1 MMLKWKYLCKNVI
14 AFFLICLNFYQNSP
28 HFLPNGTKIWFNYD
42 NSLKVHE
49 ILLATCWIQINI
61 HQRHNS
67 YGMEIH
73 RFREEMSNSIN
84 LTGILNPQNHLYNY
98 FCWRMSICLGE
109 EAEAARRTI
118 TRVGFEANAC
128 SLWGQRDRHFGEKLC
143 GSSYVLPLSVN
154 KPSLCIFWQT
164 KQHAIIYG
172 LKSRSIG

>member
-1 MMLKWKYLCKNVI
+1 MKYFWPLAGSKSIFTRHNI
-14 AFFLICLNFYQNSP
+14 Y
-28 HFLPNGTKIWFNYD
+28 G
-42 NSLKVHE
+42 NSLLWRNVK
-49 ILLATCWIQINI
+49 LDK
-61 HQRHNS
+61 
-67 YGMEIH
+67 
-73 RFREEMSNSIN
+73 
-84 LTGILNPQNHLYNY
+84 LNWDPQSTESLVQL

-109 EAEAARRTI
+109 DAEAARRTI

-128 SLWGQRDRHFGEKLC
+128 RLWGQRDRHFGGKLC